1 VVRHADQSVDS
12 DNTGCGCRLVGEQQP
27 SKLLPGPPQI
37 DLQVLSKI
45 KANGFYIA
53 SVVLSLVTTAVCI
66 TLLSQ
71 ITSRALEDEIT
82 YAPLIRP
89 AVLVAPVY
97 AGPSNGA
104 TFFRSGTTAVCGAK
118 SLWGV
123 QDIGHP

>member
-1 VVRHADQSVDS
+1 
-12 DNTGCGCRLVGEQQP
+12 VGGSSQVSSGP
-27 SKLLPGPPQI
+27 APPQI

-82 YAPLIRP
+82 YAPLMRP
-89 AVLVAPVY
+89 AVLVAPCV
-97 AGPSNGA
+97 
-104 TFFRSGTTAVCGAK
+104 RRAK
-118 SLWGV
+118 PQG
-123 QDIGHP
+123 DILP